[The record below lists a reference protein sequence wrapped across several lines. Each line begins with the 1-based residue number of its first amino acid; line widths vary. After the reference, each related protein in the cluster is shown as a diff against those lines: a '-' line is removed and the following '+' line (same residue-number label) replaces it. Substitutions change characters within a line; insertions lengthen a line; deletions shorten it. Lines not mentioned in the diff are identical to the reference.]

1 MKRDHI
7 ALEGCDTGDAAGWG
21 AGMELEEIRD
31 RIESLHKRRLG
42 EGLSDDETAE
52 LKALYQQ
59 EQEAQQARKSG
70 ADG

>member
-1 MKRDHI
+1 
-7 ALEGCDTGDAAGWG
+7 
-21 AGMELEEIRD
+21 MELEEIRD